1 MVMFTA
7 VSLISWY
14 LMPHLRFWDPLFV
27 ETPYLMLGVGIY
39 TLVVSFY
46 GFFVSS
52 SGNRGLLI
60 AFAVLLSIACFSQ
73 IVSIFR
79 FWGVKS
85 IIENSY
91 NGGRADGRNELK
103 YYWKNDHEDGYDVT
117 TSWDKMQKH
126 LHCCGVE
133 NFRDWQGSKRNV
145 FPDSMD
151 VPVSCCSNGG
161 PSCGDGA
168 INKKDADDLIDD
180 IYIDGCFAILYDW
193 MKSDIIPL
201 IDVYSGVGTVTA
213 IIELIAIALVSAYCA
228 SIKRKLAR
236 EEKIQMDNRFP
247 TSPGFNS
254 RGQILLETEHN
265 PTPEYESSRHE
276 SEI

>member
-1 MVMFTA
+1 MFTA

-14 LMPHLRFWDPLFV
+14 LMPHLRFWNTLFV

-46 GFFVSS
+46 GFFVST

-60 AFAVLLSIACFSQ
+60 AFAVLLSIACISQ

-79 FWGVKS
+79 FWTVKDIIDEYQDGVARGKK
-85 IIENSY
+85 
-91 NGGRADGRNELK
+91 DLK
-103 YYWKNDHEDGYDVT
+103 KYWENDHEDGYDVT
-117 TSWDKMQKH
+117 ASWDKMQRH
-126 LHCCGVE
+126 LHCCGVKD
-133 NFRDWQGSKRNV
+133 FMDWVNANTDDNGNNDV
-145 FPDSMD
+145 PDS
-151 VPVSCCSNGG
+151 CCIREDT
-161 PSCGDGA
+161 SCGEG
-168 INKKDADDLIDD
+168 KLGKSTRQSLYED
-180 IYIDGCFAILYDW
+180 IYMDGCFRILHDW
-193 MKSDIIPL
+193 MTSDIVPL
-201 IDVYSGVGTVTA
+201 IDVYSGVGTITA

-228 SIKRKLAR
+228 QIKRKRAR

-265 PTPEYESSRHE
+265 PSPEYESSRHE